1 MSARSGVVLFLLL
14 LTAALHA
21 NIITTENARPGTDRW
36 QLRSS
41 PSADVAAYA
50 SATSVAP
57 GETIRFFVS
66 TPDPKFQL
74 EVFRMGWYGG
84 LGGRRMTNID
94 ERNGGVQPT
103 PTPDAN
109 GMIRCQ
115 WSESDAITIPDD
127 WVSGVY
133 LAKIT
138 GKPSEKQ
145 TYVIFVVRDE
155 RAADLLFQTSVTTY
169 QAYNNWGGKS
179 LYAFNSTGAPAT
191 KVSFDRPYS
200 LSSGPADF
208 LLHWEYPMVR
218 FLEREG
224 YDVTYGTNID
234 THARGA
240 MLRRVK
246 AFLSVGHDE
255 YWSWEMRANVEA
267 ARDAGVHLAFF
278 SANTC
283 YWQIRLEDDLRT
295 IVAHKES
302 ALATDPFAH
311 DGDPTNDTRITT
323 QWRLVPVFRPE
334 EALLGVMSRASQIDT
349 DIVVDNPS
357 HWIFAKTNLA
367 RGDHL
372 PGLLGYEVDEIVG
385 MQSPSNLVRLAHSPY
400 VTDSGATGFSDM
412 TIYTAP
418 SGALVF
424 ASGTIQWSWG
434 LDDYGPTVRGNR
446 TSAAA
451 QQITR
456 NVLDRMID
464 RASSPKRRAVRR

>member
-1 MSARSGVVLFLLL
+1 MLARSGVVLSLLL
-14 LTAALHA
+14 LITTLHA
-21 NIITTENARPGTDRW
+21 NIITNENARAGTDRW

-41 PSADVAAYA
+41 ASADIAAYA

-84 LGGRRMTNID
+84 LGGRRMTD
-94 ERNGGVQPT
+94 AVERAGGAQPM
-103 PTPDAN
+103 PSPDAN

-115 WSESDAITIPDD
+115 WHESDALTIPDD

-145 TYVIFVVRDE
+145 NYVIFVVRDE
-155 RAADLLFQTSVTTY
+155 RAADLYFQTSVTTY

-200 LSSGPADF
+200 LAAGPADF

-234 THARGA
+234 THARPE

-267 ARDAGVHLAFF
+267 ARDAGVDLAFF
-278 SANTC
+278 SANVC
-283 YWQIRLEDDLRT
+283 FWQIRLEDELRT
-295 IVAHKES
+295 IVAHKET
-302 ALATDPFAH
+302 ALATDPYAN
-311 DGDPTNDTRITT
+311 DGDPSNDSRITT
-323 QWRLVPVFRPE
+323 QWRLVPVLRPE
-334 EALLGVMSRASQIDT
+334 EAFIGVMSVESQIDA
-349 DIVVDNPS
+349 DIVIDNPS
-357 HWIFAKTNLA
+357 HWVFAKTNLA

-385 MQSPSNLVRLAHSPY
+385 MQSPPNLVRLAHSPY
-400 VTDSGATGFSDM
+400 VNEHGETGFSDM

-418 SGALVF
+418 SGAIVF
-424 ASGTIQWSWG
+424 AAGTMQWSWG
-434 LDDYGPTVRGNR
+434 LDGYGPPSRGNR
-446 TSAAA
+446 VSAAA
-451 QQITR
+451 QQIAR
-456 NVLDRMID
+456 NVLDRMIGKTM
-464 RASSPKRRAVRR
+464 PYTKRRAVR

>member
-1 MSARSGVVLFLLL
+1 MTARGVVLYLVLLL
-14 LTAALHA
+14 ASTLHA
-21 NIITTENARPGTDRW
+21 NIITSENARPGTDRW

-41 PSADVAAYA
+41 PSADIAAYA
-50 SATSVAP
+50 SATSVAR

-66 TPDPKFQL
+66 TPDP
-74 EVFRMGWYGG
+74 EIEIEIFRMGWYGG
-84 LGGRRMTNID
+84 LGGRRVTNVV
-94 ERNGGVQPT
+94 ERAGGLQPM
-103 PTPDAN
+103 PSPDGN

-115 WSESDAITIPDD
+115 WHESDSLRIPED

-138 GKPSEKQ
+138 GEQSGKQ
-145 TYVIFVVRDE
+145 NYVIFVVRDE
-155 RAADLLFQTSVTTY
+155 RAADLYFQTSVTTY

-191 KVSFDRPYS
+191 KVSFDRPYA
-200 LSSGPADF
+200 LASGPADF

-224 YDVTYGTNID
+224 YDVTYATNID
-234 THARGA
+234 THARPS

-255 YWSWEMRANVEA
+255 YWSWEMRASVEA
-267 ARDAGVHLAFF
+267 ARDGGVDLAFF
-278 SANTC
+278 SANDC
-283 YWQIRLEDDLRT
+283 YWQIRLEDELHT
-295 IVAHKES
+295 IVAHKET

-311 DGDPTNDTRITT
+311 DGDFSNDARITT
-323 QWRLVPVFRPE
+323 QWRLVPVLRPE
-334 EALLGVMSRASQIDT
+334 EALIGVMSLESQINA
-349 DIVVDNPS
+349 DIVIDNPS
-357 HWIFAKTNLA
+357 HWVFDKTNLA
-367 RGDHL
+367 RGDRL

-385 MQSPSNLVRLAHSPY
+385 MQSPPNLVRLAHSPY
-400 VTDSGATGFSDM
+400 VTLDGEGGFSDM

-424 ASGTIQWSWG
+424 ATGTIQWSWG
-434 LDDYGPTVRGNR
+434 LDGYGPPSRGNR
-446 TSAAA
+446 VSAAA

-456 NVLDRMID
+456 NVLDRMIGKTIYT
-464 RASSPKRRAVRR
+464 KRRAVR